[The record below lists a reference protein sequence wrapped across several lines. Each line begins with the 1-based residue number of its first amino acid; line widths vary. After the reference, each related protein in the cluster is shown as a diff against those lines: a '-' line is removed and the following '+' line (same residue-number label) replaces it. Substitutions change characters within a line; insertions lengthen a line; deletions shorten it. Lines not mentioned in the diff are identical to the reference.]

1 MTNMTRFLVILAV
14 LMILISTNPSKTEYA
29 AWANTKEYTLEPG
42 FVNGLAYT
50 VDDKVIDM
58 ITTSKNLYIATV
70 YTTTYGADKST
81 SIGVLNNFVTLP
93 KKERMWEILF
103 EYPSF

>member
-1 MTNMTRFLVILAV
+1 MTRFLILLAV
-14 LMILISTNPSKTEYA
+14 LMLLISTNPSKTEYT

-42 FVNGLAYT
+42 SVSGLAYM

-58 ITTSKNLYIATV
+58 KTTSKNLFVATV
-70 YTTTYGADKST
+70 YTTTYGVDKST
-81 SIGVLNNFVTLP
+81 SIGVLNNFVTVP